1 MIRGLGWAN
10 TITIARIVLIPVFLV
25 VMLGQWPYWGP
36 ILAAVL
42 FVVLALTD
50 AVDGYVARTRGEI
63 TKFGKLM
70 DPLADKLLVSAALI
84 ALVDLGLVHS
94 WIAILIIAR
103 EFIVSGLR
111 MVAVA
116 EGKVIEASG
125 YGKTKTVLQIIAIV
139 MFTIRFAGPLKQL
152 LGATGMVYFGY
163 LSWVMMG
170 AALVMTVV
178 SAIDYFIGAGR
189 VLAGPWTVEPTE

>member
-1 MIRGLGWAN
+1 MRGLGWAN

-25 VMLGQWPYWGP
+25 VLLGQWAEWGP
-36 ILAAVL
+36 LLAAVL
-42 FVVLALTD
+42 FVALAITD
-50 AVDGYVARTRGEI
+50 AVDGYVARARNEV

-84 ALVDLGLVHS
+84 ALVDLRLLDS

-116 EGKVIEASG
+116 EGKVIAASP
-125 YGKTKTVLQIIAIV
+125 YGRAKTVLQIAAIV
-139 MFTIRFAGPLKQL
+139 MFTVRFAQPLRDL
-152 LGATGMVYFGY
+152 LGTTFTAYFGY
-163 LSWVMMG
+163 LAWAVMA

-189 VLAGPWTVEPTE
+189 VLAGPWTTEADE